1 MNQLFYGDCLTIMRE
16 MKLASV
22 DLIYLD
28 PPFNS
33 NREYN
38 NIYKDETGRPLPD
51 QVEAFCDRWELDQER
66 ERAIRQM
73 PVLMREAGVEDEVA
87 QFWKLWMNALRKTN
101 PRLLA
106 YLSYMVQRL
115 LPMKGLLRPTGSIYL
130 HCDPTASHYIKIMMD
145 AIFHHENFRG
155 EIIWK
160 RTTAHSDSKAIG
172 AVHDVL
178 LFYVASNKFTW
189 NHQYQELGQRYVDS
203 HYRRQDAAGRKYR
216 TDNLTAGG
224 LSGGGYEYEWNG
236 VKKVWRC
243 PTETMQTHHDTGRLH
258 YTRTGTAEY
267 IRYLDESEGVPLQS
281 IWTDISPI
289 NSQARERLGY
299 RTQKPLA
306 LLNRIIKASSNE
318 GDVVFDP
325 FCGCAT
331 TLEAAHSLGRRWIG
345 IDIAI
350 HAIKRVARMRL
361 RDRLGLV
368 EDRDFEM
375 DGVPRDLEGARD
387 LWQRDKYHFQKW
399 CCEQVD
405 GFVTSRRTGDGGIDG
420 RLYFSLQDYGKLE
433 SMVIEVKGG
442 ANVNIG
448 VVRDLRG
455 VLERDDALMAGLIV
469 MEELG
474 DRKTKNFQREMA
486 SASDLTVRGIH
497 YPRMQLLTVA
507 DILNGKRF
515 HTPGAVG
522 RGELQP
528 NLPWGTS
535 P

>member
-1 MNQLFYGDCLTIMRE
+1 MRE

-51 QVEAFCDRWELDQER
+51 QVEAFCDMWELDQER

-189 NHQYQELGQRYVDS
+189 NHQYQELGQSYVDS

-236 VKKVWRC
+236 VKKLWRC